1 MTYCRDRWRSDVY
14 YSVVYLGDKDE
25 YVKMDFKDLS
35 DAEICAREHNA
46 VVIQR
51 YKEEDKEH
59 WLRRIINIGV
69 AIGVITML
77 SLIGWGWIYVLIDA
91 GVI

>member
-1 MTYCRDRWRSDVY
+1 MTFCRDRWRPDSY

-25 YVKMDFKDLS
+25 YIRMDFENLS
-35 DAEICAREHNA
+35 DAEICAREHNT

-51 YKEEDKEH
+51 FKQEDKEH
-59 WLRRIINIGV
+59 WIRRIANVGV
-69 AIGVITML
+69 AIGVITFL
-77 SLIGWGWIYVLIDA
+77 SMVGWGWIYILIDA